1 MKWNVMIG
9 TMVAVGLLGTTA
21 VRAQE
26 TSADN
31 AAASTSAQQNDGAAS
46 ANAAPAYGAYV
57 DGPATVDADGVPVAK
72 PNAMSDFMKRDKAF
86 NDTEVEQPLVDDQR
100 TDSSASQP
108 TK

>member
-1 MKWNVMIG
+1 MKWNVMMG
-9 TMVAVGLLGTTA
+9 TMVAVGLLGTTG
-21 VRAQE
+21 VWAQE
-26 TSADN
+26 TSAEN
-31 AAASTSAQQNDGAAS
+31 AAAASAQNDGAAD

-86 NDTEVEQPLVDDQR
+86 NDTEVEQPLVDDER